1 MAENLQNMVKGG
13 NCKAQLKNKQNN
25 ENKKVVRAD
34 LRSQLK
40 ASMPL
45 AEGNA
50 NINKTTKA
58 VSKDND
64 AVADPPKVPAGEMV
78 PSKPAAMAAEVKR
91 HMWTLDDFDLGRQ
104 LGRGRF
110 GRVFLAREKERQF
123 IVALK
128 VLFKSTVM
136 KAKMENQVRRE
147 IEIQAHLKHPNIL
160 RLYGYF
166 HDDARVYLVLEYAA
180 KGELYSMLTQAGK
193 FTEDLTANYMAQVV
207 DAVNYLHTKKVIH
220 RDLKLEN
227 ILLSKDG
234 KIKISDFGWA
244 VHAPSS
250 RRETLCGTVDYLPPE
265 MVGGMQHDA
274 RVDIWSL
281 GVLMYEMLTGKPPF
295 YCSDQRETCTRI
307 LKCTFKI
314 PDEVSDEAK
323 DLISKLLR
331 LNPDER
337 PSLEEVTKH
346 PFILRHA
353 PKY

>member
-1 MAENLQNMVKGG
+1 MFLGDVKID
-13 NCKAQLKNKQNN
+13 NCKVELKCKQNN
-25 ENKKVVRAD
+25 ENIKVACTNS
-34 LRSQLK
+34 RSELK
-40 ASMPL
+40 PSMPL

-50 NINKTTKA
+50 NINKPTKA
-58 VSKDND
+58 VSTGKD
-64 AVADPPKVPAGEMV
+64 VVGDPPKVAASEMELRKPPAI
-78 PSKPAAMAAEVKR
+78 AMQIKR
-91 HMWTLDDFDLGRQ
+91 HIWSLDDFDLGRQ

-110 GRVFLAREKERQF
+110 GRVFLAREKKRQF

-128 VLFKSTVM
+128 VLFKSTVI
-136 KAKMENQVRRE
+136 KANMENQVRRE

-180 KGELYSMLTQAGK
+180 KGELYSRLNEAGK
-193 FTEDLTANYMAQVV
+193 FSEDLTANYMAQVV
-207 DAVNYLHTKKVIH
+207 DAVNYLHKKKVIH

-227 ILLSKDG
+227 ILLSRDG

-295 YCSDQRETCTRI
+295 YCPDQRETCTRI

-314 PDEVSDEAK
+314 PNEMSDEAK
-323 DLISKLLR
+323 DLISQLLR
-331 LNPDER
+331 LNPDDR
-337 PSLEEVTKH
+337 PSLEEIANH
-346 PFILRHA
+346 MFILRHV
-353 PKY
+353 PKS